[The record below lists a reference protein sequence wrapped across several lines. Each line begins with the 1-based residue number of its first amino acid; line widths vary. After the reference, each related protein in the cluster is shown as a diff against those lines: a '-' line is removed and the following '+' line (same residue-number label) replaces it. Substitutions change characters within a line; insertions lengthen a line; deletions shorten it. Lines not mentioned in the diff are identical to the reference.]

1 MPKVPK
7 EFLVA
12 QYELKASYV
21 STGLDNNGY
30 TDLFEDTLNYLK
42 IANDALTWDSY
53 RDFGISDEVFNAV
66 KGAAPFE
73 LSLYLCHP
81 NILIAKPETLRYYR
95 CISVFSQK
103 GLKAISGVSSA
114 DKIEG
119 GRAATQ
125 NAAVALAKAINGNL
139 SPIYRVALPAPSK
152 LRAMMHAT
160 AGITLDGGWKNAIG
174 SEGERVIKSVIIRH
188 GLINGE
194 LNSVTL
200 TNGKSYP
207 TQHITLEW
215 IDHNAAKFRS
225 ATFTNGSVATF
236 GSEPDVTLFDKNG
249 QTVAGVEVKAGLD
262 PAGALE
268 RLGAMLKSFDAIIH
282 EAPKAERILVVACLT
297 DEVEARLKA
306 TAALSRQYS
315 LTDIITNR
323 KSSEAKFANTIR
335 GLLGLVV
342 APH

>member
-7 EFLVA
+7 ELLIT

-21 STGLDNNGY
+21 STRLDSNGY
-30 TDLFEDTLNYLK
+30 TNLFEDTSDYLNIVGK
-42 IANDALTWDSY
+42 ALSWDKY
-53 RDFGISDEVFNAV
+53 TDFGVTKEVFEAISEQD
-66 KGAAPFE
+66 P
-73 LSLYLCHP
+73 SQIYLYLCHP
-81 NILIAKPETLRYYR
+81 NVLISKPEILKYYR

-103 GLKAISGVSSA
+103 GLKAISGVSSV
-114 DKIEG
+114 DRIEV
-119 GRAATQ
+119 GRAVTEK
-125 NAAVALAKAINGNL
+125 AAQSLAKAINANL
-139 SPIYRVALPAPSK
+139 SPIYRVALPSIEK

-174 SEGERVIKSVIIRH
+174 SEGERVIKSVIVRH
-188 GLINGE
+188 GLANKE
-194 LNSVTL
+194 LNSVT
-200 TNGKSYP
+200 TADGKSFSGSVV
-207 TQHITLEW
+207 TTEW
-215 IDHNAAKFRS
+215 IDQNAVKFRS
-225 ATFTNGSVATF
+225 ATFVNGSVATF
-236 GSEPDVTLFDKNG
+236 GSEPDVTLFDKDGN
-249 QTVAGVEVKAGLD
+249 TVAGVEVKAGLD

-282 EAPKAERILVVACLT
+282 ESPKAERILVVACLT

-323 KSSEAKFANTIR
+323 KGAEVKFANTLR